1 MSILEL
7 VLLLL
12 IAGICG
18 AIAQAIAGFSRGGCL
33 VSIGL
38 GLVGAV
44 IGTWLGRQL
53 GFDELLTLQIGG
65 RSFPIVWS
73 IIGAALFAA
82 IVSLISRGG
91 KGRSGRRGP

>member
-7 VLLLL
+7 LLLLL

-18 AIAQAIAGFSRGGCL
+18 AIAQGIAGFSRGGCL

-44 IGTWLGRQL
+44 LGSWLGRQL
-53 GFDELLTLQIGG
+53 GLGELLALQIGG
-65 RSFPIVWS
+65 RSFPVVWS

-82 IVSLISRGG
+82 VVSLIARRGG
-91 KGRSGRRGP
+91 SQSRRK